1 MIKKQTIRA
10 SATCWWSEEDDAYL
24 VQSPLFSGCLVDAQS
39 ESEAW
44 EEYDDALNEL
54 YVYLLENKALGHDA
68 KGRPPKG
75 ELVNV
80 HMQIRPDSKKILSKM
95 AALHGLSQGEVVDWA
110 LHMAAHQTKKPSNTP
125 SPDSMP
131 CLTPEK
137 IEAELERINQRISVL
152 ESSKKY
158 RTRSK

>member
-1 MIKKQTIRA
+1 MIKKKTIRA
-10 SATCWWSEEDDAYL
+10 TATCWWSEEDDAYI

-44 EEYDDALNEL
+44 QEYDEALNED

-75 ELVNV
+75 TLVNV
-80 HMQIRPDSKKILSKM
+80 HMQIRPDSKTILSEM
-95 AALHGLSQGEVVDWA
+95 AAQHGLSQGEVVDWV
-110 LHMAAHQTKKPSNTP
+110 LHMAAHQTKKPSNIP
-125 SPDSMP
+125 NPDSITY
-131 CLTPEK
+131 LTPEK
-137 IEAELERINQRISVL
+137 IAAELERMNHRISVL